1 MTTNLSDISTT
12 ATYKALVEGKYP
24 VQRVAKSND
33 TASEKE
39 VKAAVIEINPDTESM
54 DWRG

>member
-1 MTTNLSDISTT
+1 MATNLSDISTN

-39 VKAAVIEINPDTESM
+39 VKAAVREINPDTESM

>member
-1 MTTNLSDISTT
+1 MVTNLSDISTNVT
-12 ATYKALVEGKYP
+12 CKALVEGKYP

-39 VKAAVIEINPDTESM
+39 VKAAVKEINPDTESM